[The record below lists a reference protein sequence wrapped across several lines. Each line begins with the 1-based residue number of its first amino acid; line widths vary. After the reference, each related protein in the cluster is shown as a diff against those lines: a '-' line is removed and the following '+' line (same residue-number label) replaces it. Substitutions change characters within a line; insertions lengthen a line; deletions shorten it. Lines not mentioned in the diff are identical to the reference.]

1 MFAYDANGNR
11 SSLTEDA
18 VLYGYSNLANTN
30 QLLSTTGPQPKTYS
44 YDLAGNVTGDGV
56 HTYGYDDRGRLID
69 VDAGAA
75 TYTYNGQ
82 GQRVSKA
89 SGTTTL
95 FAYGEVGELLGE
107 YDASGT
113 AIQETVW
120 FNGAPV
126 ALLDGTSTYYVHS
139 DHLGTPRVISDG
151 NTAIWRWESDPFGA
165 TLPDEDPDND
175 GTTLTYNV
183 RFPGQYYDAE
193 TGLHYNYF
201 RTYDPSTG
209 RYLESD
215 PIGQEGGLNT
225 YGYVLQNPLS
235 YSDALGLDRQI
246 SFGFTGT
253 VQIGI
258 PQLAW
263 LGGGLGGGTL
273 LGISIPDD
281 IWNFKCYQA
290 FARVQANS
298 LVGVGAFAGA
308 GFTVGTSTSDGPI
321 TSGSS
326 TGIVSEGNFGWGTA
340 GGMSFTSE
348 GDVTN
353 PSDWLNPITGASGTV
368 APRLGVGYGLSAG
381 AGEYNATVFATSVDD
396 DCECR

>member
-18 VLYGYSNLANTN
+18 VLYAYSNLANSN

-82 GQRVSKA
+82 GQRVSKT

-107 YDASGT
+107 YDASGN
-113 AIQETVW
+113 AMQETVW

-126 ALLDGTSTYYVHS
+126 ALLEGTSTYYVHS

-151 NTAIWRWESDPFGA
+151 NTAIWRWASDPFGS

-215 PIGQEGGLNT
+215 PIGLEGGLNT
-225 YGYVLQNPLS
+225 FGYAGANPLANIDP
-235 YSDALGLDRQI
+235 YGLRYYPEWVWFNGDLVNKSDRPLDAWIADLPDDVVRQ
-246 SFGFTGT
+246 GCGDDP
-253 VQIGI
+253 I
-258 PQLAW
+258 PKKADIDFFKYDGQW
-263 LGGGLGGGTL
+263 YKVKGGTATI
-273 LGISIPDD
+273 G
-281 IWNFKCYQA
+281 K
-290 FARVQANS
+290 
-298 LVGVGAFAGA
+298 
-308 GFTVGTSTSDGPI
+308 DGKV
-321 TSGSS
+321 
-326 TGIVSEGNFGWGTA
+326 TG
-340 GGMSFTSE
+340 
-348 GDVTN
+348 
-353 PSDWLNPITGASGTV
+353 SGTY
-368 APRLGVGYGLSAG
+368 PIDDKPWWSPDGGPE
-381 AGEYNATVFATSVDD
+381 EYRKHIDRKGPEDCSCQELENTKPFPTIWERPVDWTLPK
-396 DCECR
+396 

>member
-1 MFAYDANGNR
+1 MFAYDASGNR

-18 VLYGYSNLANTN
+18 VLYSYSNLASTN
-30 QLLSTTGPQPKTYS
+30 QLLSTSGPQPKTYS
-44 YDLAGNVTGDGV
+44 YDLAGNVTSDGV

-82 GQRVSKA
+82 GQRVSKT

-107 YDASGT
+107 YDASGN
-113 AIQETVW
+113 AMQETVW

-126 ALLDGTSTYYVHS
+126 ALLEGTSTYYVHS

-151 NTAIWRWESDPFGA
+151 NTAIWRWASDPFGS

-215 PIGQEGGLNT
+215 PIGLRGGLNT
-225 YGYVLQNPLS
+225 FGYANQSPSQYVDP
-235 YSDALGLDRQI
+235 LGLDTF
-246 SFGFTGT
+246 SFQTNIGFPSFL
-253 VQIGI
+253 VSS
-258 PQLAW
+258 PNL
-263 LGGGLGGGTL
+263 
-273 LGISIPDD
+273 SILMRRD
-281 IWNFKCYQA
+281 
-290 FARVQANS
+290 S
-298 LVGVGAFAGA
+298 LVFMLVSLLKFHGVLIRVRDGILPAFLGVT
-308 GFTVGTSTSDGPI
+308 GDSTWEWVRRLSPL
-321 TSGSS
+321 
-326 TGIVSEGNFGWGTA
+326 GTA
-340 GGMSFTSE
+340 LKASRHCGM
-348 GDVTN
+348 
-353 PSDWLNPITGASGTV
+353 IQQ
-368 APRLGVGYGLSAG
+368 RLMPFSVVGSL
-381 AGEYNATVFATSVDD
+381 EYNSMRIRASIAVCTPGLA
-396 DCECR
+396 